1 MHFARLMPVALVAL
15 LSAVSCTLTGG
26 PGSSGYL
33 AGYNRPQ
40 PAQATGAPRDDVSY
54 WDGDYIRGTPSIRI
68 NLHLQKASFY
78 KGDQL
83 VGVSKI
89 STGKEGHNTPS
100 GSYKIIQKNKD
111 HRSNLYGVF
120 KDKLTDEVVDDDA
133 EIQNDPVPEG
143 CYFEGASMPYF
154 MRFNGG
160 IGMHTGYL
168 PGYNASHGCVR
179 MPDHMARKFF
189 SNVSVGTPVIVE

>member
-1 MHFARLMPVALVAL
+1 MQFVRLTLVAAVAL
-15 LSAVSCTLTGG
+15 LAAVSCTLPSG
-26 PGSSGYL
+26 PGRSGYL
-33 AGYNRPQ
+33 AGFTRPQ
-40 PAQATGAPRDDVSY
+40 PAQASGAPHDDVSY
-54 WDGDYIRGTPSIRI
+54 WDGDGIRGTPSIRI

-89 STGKEGHNTPS
+89 STGSEGHDTPS
-100 GSYKIIQKNKD
+100 GTYKISQKNKD

-120 KDKLTDEVVDDDA
+120 KDKITDEVIDDDA
-133 EIQNDPVPEG
+133 DMAKEKVPPG
-143 CYFEGASMPYF
+143 AYFEGASMPYF

-179 MPDHMARKFF
+179 MPDHMARKYFK
-189 SNVSVGTPVIVE
+189 SVSVGTPVIVE